1 MPTGGH
7 QLRWWSVASGL
18 LFFWGWGGGG
28 FFINRN
34 GLGAAALLSTLWLRA
49 SAWCLARGHP
59 REHCLVKGPEQTH
72 RQTEAHT
79 QTHTHTHRQ
88 TEAHRAQ
95 STHRQTD
102 RSTQSTLSTQTDRRT
117 QSTQSTEHTH
127 THTHTHT
134 TSFASFGRQ
143 SPRRS
148 GLGKAGILAGFQIT
162 FYQYYSRLRC
172 PTALEIALQLACI
185 TCIFAFLICE
195 LVIETF
201 GAEVV
206 KGNFR
211 CGIVVSFSC
220 PCQTR

>member
-1 MPTGGH
+1 MVECCLWLT
-7 QLRWWSVASGL
+7 L
-18 LFFWGWGGGG
+18 FWGWGGGG

-34 GLGAAALLSTLWLRA
+34 GLGAALLSTVWLRA

-59 REHCLVKGPEQTH
+59 REHSVVKLPEQTH

-79 QTHTHTHRQ
+79 QTHTHT
-88 TEAHRAQ
+88 
-95 STHRQTD
+95 QTD
-102 RSTQSTLSTQTDRRT
+102 RSTQSTEHTQTDR
-117 QSTQSTEHTH
+117 QKHTEHTEH
-127 THTHTHT
+127 TDRQKHTEHTEHRAHTHT
-134 TSFASFGRQ
+134 TSSACFGRQ

-148 GLGKAGILAGFQIT
+148 GLGKAGVLAGFQIT

-185 TCIFAFLICE
+185 TCIFAFLIFE
-195 LVIETF
+195 LVIETL

-220 PCQTR
+220 PRQTR